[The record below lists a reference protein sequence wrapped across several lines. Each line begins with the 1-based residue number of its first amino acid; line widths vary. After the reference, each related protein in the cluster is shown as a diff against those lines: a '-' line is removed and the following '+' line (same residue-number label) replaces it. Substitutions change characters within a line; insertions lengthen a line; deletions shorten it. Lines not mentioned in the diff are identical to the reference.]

1 MNDLA
6 DLAPLLDP
14 SFGCRFVF
22 PNAPKPFEAGPG
34 MTYGWTWV
42 EGWPPQ
48 HASIGESRAEM
59 LPFIDQVTEA
69 LRAKYPAGG
78 SLDRMTR
85 DEVLAHTLR
94 LEPV

>member
-1 MNDLA
+1 M
-6 DLAPLLDP
+6 
-14 SFGCRFVF
+14 RRQ
-22 PNAPKPFEAGPG
+22 AGFSLIELMVSAALMMILMIG
-34 MTYGWTWV
+34 VTRAFTTQQHTYIV
-42 EGWPPQ
+42 V
-48 HASIGESRAEM
+48 
-59 LPFIDQVTEA
+59 DQVTEA